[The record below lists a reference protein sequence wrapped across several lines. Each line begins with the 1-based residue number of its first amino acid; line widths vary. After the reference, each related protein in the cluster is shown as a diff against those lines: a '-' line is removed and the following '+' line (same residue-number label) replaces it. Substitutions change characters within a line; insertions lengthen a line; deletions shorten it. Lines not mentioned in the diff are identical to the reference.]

1 MSHRREGPERQPAFE
16 AAATVVDPSLALFV
30 RSLHARAEA
39 ELDPGAAPTRESKD
53 VVYALAAHEISI
65 ARRRQSAEPAVV
77 ELSELDLEP
86 DPEPDEDFEDSLPTR
101 VKTPPPVLTW
111 LKQGRLQI
119 IERERVATPP
129 PVKAT
134 INWRMLLLCAEAIVA
149 AGLAVLVYT
158 RVFQ

>member
-1 MSHRREGPERQPAFE
+1 
-16 AAATVVDPSLALFV
+16 
-30 RSLHARAEA
+30 HARAEA

-65 ARRRQSAEPAVV
+65 ARQRQSAEPAMV
-77 ELSELDLEP
+77 ELSELDLELEP
-86 DPEPDEDFEDSLPTR
+86 DPALDLDFEDSLPTR
-101 VKTPPPVLTW
+101 VKTPAPVLTW
-111 LKQGRLQI
+111 LQQGRLQI